1 MITYEKYVEY
11 RDMVM
16 ASAKRQ
22 RDEYIKSMQPV
33 WRETGEKMRKMRE
46 GLCISRCEV
55 AKTIG
60 AADSVIMRLETGGAV
75 QRRPVI
81 EQSYKMAIEIIQY
94 KRREAAGLI

>member
-1 MITYEKYVEY
+1 MITKEEYIEY

-22 RDEYIKSMQPV
+22 RDEYIRQMTPV
-33 WRETGEKMRKMRE
+33 WRETGKKLRKIRE
-46 GLCISRCEV
+46 GLCISRRAV

-60 AADSVIMRLETGGAV
+60 AADSVLMRLETGGTI

-81 EQSYKMAIEIIQY
+81 EKSYMAAIELIQY